1 MRFTAYRWLLCLV
14 AVLAVGSLA
23 FAQAPAVRSA
33 APSQSTS
40 APAPAGQAAG
50 HGPAGAAA
58 PRPAPAVERRWWH
71 RDDFLK
77 EVGVTN
83 EQIVRM
89 DHIWTEALPHWT
101 EEANQLDERE
111 ARLSRLIEMNADDDK
126 IATQI
131 DRVEA
136 ARSLL
141 NKDRQLLLIHMR
153 QVLTPDQR
161 VKFSQRWARLR
172 EQQQQQPQRQGGP
185 GPQSRPSPAPGGPQR
200 STQPPASSAV
210 PAR

>member
-1 MRFTAYRWLLCLV
+1 MKVTAYRWLVCLV
-14 AVLAVGSLA
+14 TLLAVGNPT
-23 FAQAPAVRSA
+23 FGQAPAVRP
-33 APSQSTS
+33 APRSQSAQ
-40 APAPAGQAAG
+40 APAPAGQPAS
-50 HGPAGAAA
+50 HGPASGT
-58 PRPAPAVERRWWH
+58 PSRPGWWH
-71 RDDFLK
+71 RDDFQK

-83 EQIVRM
+83 EQIERM
-89 DHIWTEALPHWT
+89 DHIWDEALPHWT

-111 ARLSRLIEMNADDDK
+111 ARLSRLIQMNAEDDK
-126 IATQI
+126 IASQI

-172 EQQQQQPQRQGGP
+172 APSQQQPQRQGGA
-185 GPQSRPSPAPGGPQR
+185 GSQSRPPQAPGGAQR
-200 STQPPASSAV
+200 STQPPASSAT
-210 PAR
+210 PAKRPE

>member
-1 MRFTAYRWLLCLV
+1 MKVTAYRWLVCLV
-14 AVLAVGSLA
+14 TLLAVGNPS
-23 FAQAPAVRSA
+23 FAQAPAARPAAPPRSA
-33 APSQSTS
+33 QAPS
-40 APAPAGQAAG
+40 PAGQPAS
-50 HGPAGAAA
+50 HGPAGGAQ
-58 PRPAPAVERRWWH
+58 PRPADRGWWH
-71 RDDFLK
+71 RDDFQK

-89 DHIWTEALPHWT
+89 DHIWEEALPHWT

-111 ARLSRLIEMNADDDK
+111 ARLSRLIQMNAEDDR
-126 IATQI
+126 IASQI

-172 EQQQQQPQRQGGP
+172 EQAQQPQRQGGP
-185 GPQSRPSPAPGGPQR
+185 GAANRPPQAPGGVQR
-200 STQPPASSAV
+200 STQPPASSAT
-210 PAR
+210 PAKRPE

>member
-1 MRFTAYRWLLCLV
+1 MRFTAYRWLVCLV
-14 AVLAVGSLA
+14 ALLAVGNPA
-23 FAQAPAVRSA
+23 FAQTPAARPA
-33 APSQSTS
+33 APTQS
-40 APAPAGQAAG
+40 APAGQPAS
-50 HGPAGAAA
+50 HGAPGGAP
-58 PRPAPAVERRWWH
+58 PRPAPTADRGWWH
-71 RDDFLK
+71 RDDFRK

-111 ARLSRLIEMNADDDK
+111 ARLSRLIEMNAEDEQ

-172 EQQQQQPQRQGGP
+172 EQAQQQPQRQGGA
-185 GPQSRPSPAPGGPQR
+185 GPQNRPSPAPGGQQR
-200 STQPPASSAV
+200 
-210 PAR
+210 